1 MVIRRKGF
9 KTITRNFPT
18 RKSAND
24 WARDTAGNTDR
35 MTRLGGTG
43 SRMMPGD
50 FIEAYGTSC
59 QGKDKSVPT
68 KLAHWK
74 GQLVGWKIP
83 EFSRQVVAEELK
95 RLKTEPALQPLRG
108 KESRETTKPRSQATV
123 NRYLSTL

>member
-1 MVIRRKGF
+1 
-9 KTITRNFPT
+9 
-18 RKSAND
+18 
-24 WARDTAGNTDR
+24 
-35 MTRLGGTG
+35 MTR
-43 SRMMPGD
+43 GD
-50 FIEAYGTSC
+50 FIEAYGNSC

-74 GQLVGWKIP
+74 GQLGGWKVS
-83 EFSRQVVAEELK
+83 EFSRQVAAEDLK